1 MAITATPVT
10 RAEYPHE
17 KSYVE
22 IMLNTRTL
30 TKEAN
35 KEFSLLKNICD
46 ILLQQ
51 KFFDLSQVLLFG
63 QNAALICKNVR
74 VLAATG
80 ADVLIYCKIGK
91 TANECFRA
99 WTNPRAT
106 RPRATRGLSDF
117 EDALRKTCDLFAD
130 TATALKIFRVAVL
143 KFGPLKPLAL
153 FGNVYTLGKD
163 LFDLKEG
170 INLYRN
176 PRIHTVRDSRSAM
189 LKIVKS
195 TTHVALVSFSI
206 VGIAL
211 SFTVL
216 STMGTLT
223 LSSVYCILVIVD
235 AVYDEKTKDIENTRR
250 PKALENPGDIHYLQ
264 RQFAAARVPAAGEPL
279 LVVEG

>member
-10 RAEYPHE
+10 RTEYPQG
-17 KSYVE
+17 KSYAE
-22 IMLNTRTL
+22 ILFNTRTL

-35 KEFSLLKNICD
+35 KEFALLKNICD

-99 WTNPRAT
+99 WIH
-106 RPRATRGLSDF
+106 PRATRGLSGGA
-117 EDALRKTCDLFAD
+117 DAFRKTCDLFAD

-153 FGNVYTLGKD
+153 FGDVCTLGKD

-170 INLYRN
+170 VIVYLN
-176 PRIHTVRDSRSAM
+176 PRQFPMDRAQDLSSAM

-235 AVYDEKTKDIENTRR
+235 AVYDEKIKDIENTRR

-264 RQFAAARVPAAGEPL
+264 RQSARERRPEAGEPL
-279 LVVEG
+279 LVVEAWL